1 MHAEPGRGWTVA
13 ELAREAA
20 VSRSGFYD
28 RFQSAVGMAPMEY
41 LTAWRLILAKSLL
54 RKRELSV
61 SAIARQIGYGSA
73 SAFSVALG
81 VA

>member
-1 MHAEPGRGWTVA
+1 
-13 ELAREAA
+13 
-20 VSRSGFYD
+20 
-28 RFQSAVGMAPMEY
+28 MAPMEY